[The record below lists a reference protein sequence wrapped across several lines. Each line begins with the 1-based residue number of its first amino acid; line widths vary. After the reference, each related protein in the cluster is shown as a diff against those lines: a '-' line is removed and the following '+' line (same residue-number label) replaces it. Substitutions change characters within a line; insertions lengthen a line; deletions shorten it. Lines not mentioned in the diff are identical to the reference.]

1 MQDIFAALV
10 SFFILDPLEGELR
23 TQLARAGIAQQ
34 NISQVV
40 TCLQAEGPAV
50 ASRAWEDPGWAVTTA
65 VGLWSG
71 ATSPRAALAEAA
83 PRCATAFPISS
94 A

>member
-34 NISQVV
+34 SIGQVV
-40 TCLQAEGPAV
+40 ACVQAEGPSV
-50 ASRAWEDPGWAVTTA
+50 VGRAWNDPGWAVTTA
-65 VGLWSG
+65 FGLWSG
-71 ATSPRAALAEAA
+71 ATSPRAALADAA
-83 PRCATAFPISS
+83 PRCLTAFPIGSV
-94 A
+94 